1 MDVADVDDDGD
12 LDIIVGNLDTP
23 NVVYFQDGTPAPSP
37 PDTPT
42 SGDFT
47 TTTPIGNDPD
57 SPTTKVVAA
66 DLDKVDLDKDG
77 KVDLVVANRDEENL
91 IFLAKDAPG
100 GVLDNGRACP
110 MRPPARLQQHP
121 RAALYNKSYVHQ
133 QLAADGFLG
142 AECTGELRA
151 PLTCRLPISL
161 R

>member
-1 MDVADVDDDGD
+1 MDVADLDDGGD

-57 SPTTKVVAA
+57 SPTTKVVVA
-66 DLDKVDLDKDG
+66 DLDKDG

-110 MRPPARLQQHP
+110 MRPPAPWRCP
-121 RAALYNKSYVHQ
+121 TTRATFTNSWPPTASS
-133 QLAADGFLG
+133 
-142 AECTGELRA
+142 A
-151 PLTCRLPISL
+151 PSGRKA
-161 R
+161 